1 MDIETVEMYI
11 EAINGILGICIFL
24 VTLFIFRFTSKD
36 PEFIKSYFFLESGKI
51 SRPFFYLMAGMLV
64 WGLREFYKFFELREL
79 IHIGLFYEISEF
91 FSALLLFVGML
102 YFLKI
107 MKKR

>member
-1 MDIETVEMYI
+1 MSPETVEIYI

-24 VTLFIFRFTSKD
+24 VTLIIFRFTSRS
-36 PEFIKSYFFLESGKI
+36 PEYIKTYFFMESGNVSK
-51 SRPFFYLMAGMLV
+51 PFFYLMVGMLI

-79 IHIGLFYEISEF
+79 IHIGLFYEFSEF
-91 FSALLLFVGML
+91 LSALSLFVGML